1 MLAGAGLQPRPTK
14 PAGGPTGLARGQG
27 RGAED
32 GEGRGRRARIGAR
45 GKARRSRARCDTQ
58 QRLRLRRKTTNYRN
72 MAADSRRRGAHWED
86 GGRGRADA
94 GARST
99 EAVGPPNAASE

>member
-1 MLAGAGLQPRPTK
+1 MVLAGAGLQPRPTK

-32 GEGRGRRARIGAR
+32 GEGRGRR
-45 GKARRSRARCDTQ
+45 SRARCDTQ

-72 MAADSRRRGAHWED
+72 MAADSRRPRCAQGLWACI
-86 GGRGRADA
+86 
-94 GARST
+94 
-99 EAVGPPNAASE
+99 